1 MFRIIRWGVVAVV
14 VALLTAACGSG
25 SGAGSD
31 DEISVV
37 TALPFSGGLA
47 EIGQDMYDGAN
58 IARQLINENGGV
70 DGRTVTF
77 SKVDVPDP
85 ESGVTEVN
93 RVISQDNAKIVFC
106 CYSSSIDLAV
116 SPVTERNKV
125 LMLEAGAIA
134 PEITDRGFKYLLR
147 TQSTATQ
154 YASGALGLLED
165 VVLPKLKMDASD
177 VRVAIVHEQG
187 SYGKAYA
194 ATVKKGLAELGL
206 DVVANES
213 YDPNATDLT
222 SLVLGVKAKK
232 PTILMAASY
241 TNDAVLFFDQMR
253 QQGLMPK
260 VFIGAGGGHSN
271 AVFGKSQGK
280 YANGVFESSSSAH
293 VNPAA
298 LTEDMKSISEEL
310 KKRYTALR
318 HKPVSNQVILGF
330 SGMWTLLKYVLP
342 KADDPMDPASIMKA
356 AAQVDEPLGSLPNG
370 WGVKFDESGQN
381 TLAEPSVQQWQKG
394 GLVVV
399 YPEKLATADP
409 TMIPLPWNE
418 R

>member
-1 MFRIIRWGVVAVV
+1 MRWGVVAVA
-14 VALLTAACGSG
+14 VALLTVACGSG
-25 SGAGSD
+25 GGSGGSD
-31 DEISVV
+31 DDISVV

-47 EIGQDMYDGAN
+47 EIGRDMYDGAN
-58 IARQLINENGGV
+58 IARELVNEDGGI
-70 DGRTVTF
+70 DGRKVKFT
-77 SKVDVPDP
+77 KVDVPDP

-125 LMLEAGAIA
+125 VMVESGAIA
-134 PEITDRGFKYLLR
+134 PEITERGFKYLLR

-154 YASGALGLLED
+154 YASGALGLLKD

-194 ATVKKGLAELGL
+194 ATVKKGLADLGL

-213 YDPNATDLT
+213 YDPDATDLT
-222 SLVLGVKAKK
+222 SLVLGVKGKK

-271 AVFGKSQGK
+271 AVFGESQGK

-293 VNPAA
+293 VNPDA
-298 LTEDMKSISEEL
+298 LTEEMRKISKEL
-310 KKRYTALR
+310 TDRYTELR
-318 HKPVSNQVILGF
+318 HKPVSNQVVLGF

-342 KADDPMDPASIMKA
+342 NADDPMDPASIMKA
-356 AAQVDEPLGSLPNG
+356 AAEVDQPLGSLPNG
-370 WGVKFDESGQN
+370 WGVKFDDSGQN
-381 TLAEPSVQQWQKG
+381 TRAEPSVQQWQKG
-394 GLVVV
+394 RLQVV
-399 YPEKLATADP
+399 YPEKLATAEP
-409 TMIPLPWNE
+409 IMIPLPAWNE